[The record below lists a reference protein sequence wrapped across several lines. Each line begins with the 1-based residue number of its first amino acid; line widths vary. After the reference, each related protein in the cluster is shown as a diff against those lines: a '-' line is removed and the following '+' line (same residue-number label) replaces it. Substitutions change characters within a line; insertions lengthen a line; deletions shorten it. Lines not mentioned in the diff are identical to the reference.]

1 MKRESGFCLFFA
13 VMGNVSGRQDGEGCS
28 GVKKRE
34 YEEGFELSLT
44 ELGHGDPMLH
54 SPPHQ
59 SPRAYQPPPIFTSQ
73 VSLF

>member
-1 MKRESGFCLFFA
+1 MKRESGFGLFFA

-34 YEEGFELSLT
+34 YEEGFEQSLT

-59 SPRAYQPPPIFTSQ
+59 SPRPYQPPPIFTSQ